1 MTEHDKNFIKWLLIA
16 LTIFI
21 AVAVM
26 YYQNR
31 PIKEEQNN
39 KIEYPTYKTY

>member
-31 PIKEEQNN
+31 PIKEVEQV
-39 KIEYPTYKTY
+39 KEYPTYKMY